1 MGVAPRSARGN
12 TKKEIKR
19 FIRLKT
25 LDVDNNHIEVQ
36 LDLVENGAVIESKT
50 TTGNSITVGFLSLYY
65 GSSQQW
71 RLSYVPEKGS
81 EDHKCKYLEKSMTL
95 LSIPSSDVTSQSWH
109 FTSWL
114 DRIYYTEN
122 VDVSECTLG
131 YLKTLMS
138 Q

>member
-81 EDHKCKYLEKSMTL
+81 EDYKCKYLEKSMTL

>member
-1 MGVAPRSARGN
+1 MGEAPRSARGN

-25 LDVDNNHIEVQ
+25 LDVDNSHIEVR
-36 LDLVENGAVIESKT
+36 LDLVENGAVVESKT
-50 TTGNSITVGFLSLYY
+50 TTGDSITVGFLSLHY

-81 EDHKCKYLEKSMTL
+81 EDHKCKYLEKGMTL
-95 LSIPSSDVTSQSWH
+95 FSIPSSDVTSDSWH
-109 FTSWL
+109 FTSWM

>member
-1 MGVAPRSARGN
+1 MGIAPRSAKWS
-12 TKKEIKR
+12 TQKKIKR

-25 LDVDNNHIEVQ
+25 LAVDNNHIEVQ

-50 TTGNSITVGFLSLYY
+50 TTGDSITVGFLSLYY

>member
-19 FIRLKT
+19 FIQLKT

-50 TTGNSITVGFLSLYY
+50 TTGDSITVGFLSLYY
-65 GSSQQW
+65 GSNQQW
-71 RLSYVPEKGS
+71 RLSYIPEKGS

-109 FTSWL
+109 FKSWL